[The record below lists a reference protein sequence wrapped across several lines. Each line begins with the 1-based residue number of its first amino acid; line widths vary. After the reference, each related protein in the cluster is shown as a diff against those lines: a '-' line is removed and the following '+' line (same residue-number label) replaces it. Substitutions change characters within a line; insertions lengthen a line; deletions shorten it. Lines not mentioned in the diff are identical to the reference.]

1 MTKIARTT
9 DIIKLLTAY
18 ETVHGTGDV
27 AGISTVCSDEIPAK
41 YLFHVKSMYGEETT
55 IEVPAVKI
63 VKDGRVT
70 YGGYRIKDGK

>member
-1 MTKIARTT
+1 MTKIARTS

-18 ETVHGTGDV
+18 ETVHGPGDV
-27 AGISTVCSDEIPAK
+27 VVISTVCSDEVYAK
-41 YLFHVKSMYGEETT
+41 YLFHVRNKRGEETT
-55 IEVPAVKI
+55 IEVPAVKT